1 MRIERSSRV
10 FYNPSQNST
19 IATTIGTVT
28 LSVPEGEM
36 ASSRVATVTGVGRV
50 LEPTVLSYAERLVV
64 HERSHI
70 KQIASIAG
78 TVRG

>member
-1 MRIERSSRV
+1 
-10 FYNPSQNST
+10 
-19 IATTIGTVT
+19 
-28 LSVPEGEM
+28 M
-36 ASSRVATVTGVGRV
+36 ASSRVATVTGVGTV